1 MEERFL
7 VVIDQIEVSP
17 VLEEALYDGGLGW
30 FVESGRVKS
39 RVTVII
45 SSVDRSP
52 ALQQKIYGWY
62 RREVTDGISPDR

>member
-17 VLEEALYDGGLGW
+17 VLEEALYDSGLGW

-39 RVTVII
+39 RVTVLRVRIL
-45 SSVDRSP
+45 VW
-52 ALQQKIYGWY
+52 KNVE
-62 RREVTDGISPDR
+62 RRTLHYL

>member
-39 RVTVII
+39 RVTVLRVRILI
-45 SSVDRSP
+45 WKNVE
-52 ALQQKIYGWY
+52 
-62 RREVTDGISPDR
+62 RRTLHYL

>member
-39 RVTVII
+39 RVTVLRVRIL
-45 SSVDRSP
+45 VW
-52 ALQQKIYGWY
+52 KNVE
-62 RREVTDGISPDR
+62 RRTLHYL

>member
-39 RVTVII
+39 RVTVLRVRTLVWNDVELRI
-45 SSVDRSP
+45 
-52 ALQQKIYGWY
+52 LHYL
-62 RREVTDGISPDR
+62 